1 MKARFTAFLL
11 VALATFILLVPLAF
25 GQYTATVKGTIKDDQ
40 GKPMPGA
47 TVEFQN
53 NDNGQKYSLKTN
65 DKGQYFSLGVMP
77 GTYKVTLINNGQPMF
92 NLTNVPVGT
101 EKQESVIDIDLQ
113 KERASA
119 PASGGGKGQPKGQ
132 PQLTE
137 EQKKKIEAAQ
147 KEQMTVKTLNEKL
160 AQAAQAETTGN
171 YDQAIQ
177 ILSQATQMD
186 ATRDLLW
193 AKLGDA
199 YRIAG
204 SKQTDRAQ
212 QSQDYTQAADAY
224 QKAVQLKPSADYY
237 NNLGDALGKSGKTDD
252 AIKAYNTAA
261 QMDPAK
267 AGLYYFNLG
276 AVLTNSGKIDDAIQA
291 FDKAIAADPNRA
303 DAYYWKGVNLLGKA
317 KLEGN
322 KMVAPPGTAEAFN
335 KYLEL
340 QPTGQFAEP
349 AKQMLTQMGAP
360 IETSFGK
367 AKKKSK

>member
-1 MKARFTAFLL
+1 MS
-11 VALATFILLVPLAF
+11 
-25 GQYTATVKGTIKDDQ
+25 
-40 GKPMPGA
+40 GA

-53 NDNGQKYSLKTN
+53 NDNGQKYALKTN

-77 GTYKVTLINNGQPMF
+77 GKYKITLINNGQPLF
-92 NLTNVPVGT
+92 NLTNVPVTT
-101 EKQESVIDIDLQ
+101 EKQENVFDIDLQ
-113 KERASA
+113 KERAMA
-119 PASGGGKGQPKGQ
+119 ASGASSNGGKGQPKGQ
-132 PQLTE
+132 PQISE
-137 EQKKKIEAAQ
+137 EEKKKIEAQQ

-160 AQAAQAETTGN
+160 AQAAQAQTAGN
-171 YDQAIQ
+171 YDQGIQ
-177 ILSQATQMD
+177 ILTQATQMD
-186 ATRDLLW
+186 PTRDLLW

-199 YRIAG
+199 YRLAG
-204 SKQTDRAQ
+204 TKQTDRAQ
-212 QSQDYTQAADAY
+212 QTQDYTQAADAY
-224 QKAVQLKPSADYY
+224 QKAVQLKPSAEYY
-237 NNLGDALGKSGKTDD
+237 NNLGDALGKAGKSDE

-261 QMDPAK
+261 QMDPTK

-291 FDKAIAADPNRA
+291 FDKAIAADPTRA

-322 KMVAPPGTAEAFN
+322 KMVAPLGTAEAFN

-349 AKQMLTQMGAP
+349 AKQMLTSMGAP

-367 AKKKSK
+367 TKKKSK